1 MHVQT
6 IYSNKHGRLTL
17 TFNNWYKHDYIIQLV
32 DYFFYRHHICPV
44 WWTSAS
50 TDDRCDIPMGTHCA
64 PLLADVVLHAY
75 NAFVIQ
81 WFPKNKNWKLTQTF
95 NSSFLYIWDGL
106 ELNNSRIDDY
116 MHLIN
121 LSEFN
126 SLFLTF
132 TFTWQKEST
141 TNVTTSL
148 AKYSTTNSSF
158 SISQKHQR
166 MEFVSQ
172 MSYVNKGCVPSTV
185 ILQKENSCGAKTSQ
199 PTLCCY

>member
-50 TDDRCDIPMGTHCA
+50 TDDRCDIPMGIHCA

-75 NAFVIQ
+75 NAFFIQ
-81 WFPKNKNWKLTQTF
+81 WLPKNKNWKLTQTL

-126 SLFLTF
+126 SLLLTF
-132 TFTWQKEST
+132 TFTWQKRI
-141 TNVTTSL
+141 
-148 AKYSTTNSSF
+148 Y
-158 SISQKHQR
+158 
-166 MEFVSQ
+166 
-172 MSYVNKGCVPSTV
+172 NKRDDFTCQIFYYKFIIFNIPEAPAYGVFITDV
-185 ILQKENSCGAKTSQ
+185 IR
-199 PTLCCY
+199 